1 MLVLVTI
8 CQGGVFSIVKYFK
21 MKMLKGTPC
30 THIPK
35 YVAQH

>member
-1 MLVLVTI
+1 MLVSVTI
-8 CQGGVFSIVKYFK
+8 CQGVFSIVKYFK

-30 THIPK
+30 THSPK